1 MSTPEEVEHNIYQRT
16 TTTFFSIKFSYT
28 RAKFPLIPKLHMD
41 EVTEYEIFDEDGI
54 SYKYNTKADYM
65 GTMIYGNSG
74 FASLSSVDFRKA
86 IETNCYENF
95 EYQIIP
101 FAGTLDTYGILFKLK
116 KSKEIY
122 DVTMKYYELK
132 NHAKTKALR
141 FAYKQP
147 LVNIYGKTAERYYDE
162 ERELD
167 IVTRD
172 YIKEE
177 KLLEPTIP
185 RYSNVAVAAT
195 ITSYVHHKLYDKGEE
210 VLFKNMLY
218 CDTDSM
224 FFVTENVPFVAEE
237 TILGT

>member
-1 MSTPEEVEHNIYQRT
+1 ME
-16 TTTFFSIKFSYT
+16 
-28 RAKFPLIPKLHMD
+28 D
-41 EVTEYEIFDEDGI
+41 VTEYEIFDEDGI
-54 SYKYNTKADYM
+54 KYQYNTKAEYM
-65 GTMIYGNSG
+65 ETMIYGNSG
-74 FASLSSVDFRKA
+74 FASLSSIDLRKA
-86 IETNCYENF
+86 VETDNYENF

-101 FAGTLDTYGILFKLK
+101 FAGTMDIFGIVFDLK

-132 NHAKTKALR
+132 NNAKTKALR

-162 ERELD
+162 EREVDL
-167 IVTRD
+167 ITRE

-210 VLFKNMLY
+210 VEFRNMLY

-224 FFVTENVPFVAEE
+224 FFVTENVPFIEEE
-237 TILGT
+237 TVLGIWDNEVFNPDRCLFICPKKYIVETKGEKG